1 MSPQLLKRATANY
14 KTEHPGFDD
23 NDLQGNTDHYSVVF
37 DYSVYGLLQKS
48 LLSVDQDGRVM
59 ATKRNLDLMYIM
71 LADGVLDMAQI
82 QPPKLMF
89 PLGHWTKSQDRKAK
103 DMAADRLLNNLCYDG
118 ADGKIFDFYSP
129 YPTSKDQREV
139 FDLYVS
145 NFRGKSAQEKENRAL
160 SKKYIQNYD
169 PSKHS
174 GKVFVAGSGTLV
186 DSSYRVKSDAELAE
200 SEKKEK
206 VDGENVKGADI
217 KEKEKK
223 EGGDPTSSTMS
234 WRQYNKNNVTRK
246 LFSSSDTRRDS
257 GAADAVVVL

>member
-1 MSPQLLKRATANY
+1 
-14 KTEHPGFDD
+14 
-23 NDLQGNTDHYSVVF
+23 
-37 DYSVYGLLQKS
+37 
-48 LLSVDQDGRVM
+48 
-59 ATKRNLDLMYIM
+59 M
-71 LADGVLDMAQI
+71 LADGVLDLAQI
-82 QPPKLMF
+82 QPPKLSF
-89 PLGHWTKSQDRKAK
+89 PIGHWTKSEERKAK

-129 YPTSKDQREV
+129 YPRSKDEREV

-145 NFRGKSAQEKENRAL
+145 NFRGKSAQEKKDRAL

-169 PSKHS
+169 SSKHS

-186 DSSYRVKSDAELAE
+186 DSSYRVKSDEELAAA
-200 SEKKEK
+200 EKKEK
-206 VDGENVKGADI
+206 ETEILDNVKLLEQKLVAAGEDVKYVDDI

-223 EGGDPTSSTMS
+223 EERKNAEWKETVEYIRNLPAPAIHFGGDPTSTMS

-257 GAADAVVVL
+257 GVGAVVVL